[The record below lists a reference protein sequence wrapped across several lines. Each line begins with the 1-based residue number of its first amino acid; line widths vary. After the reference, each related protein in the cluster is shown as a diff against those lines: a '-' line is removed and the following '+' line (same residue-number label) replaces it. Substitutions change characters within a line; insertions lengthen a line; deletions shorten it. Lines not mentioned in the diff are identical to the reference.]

1 MTPAARLQAAI
12 EILDQVLAGKPA
24 EQTLTNWA
32 RANRFAGSKDRAA
45 IRDHVFDC
53 LRCKRSF
60 AHLGGRTDGRGLVLG
75 LVRDAGTDPTTLFTG
90 QGYAPASLTAADMP
104 STNPMPRGVALD
116 CPEWLLPEMEIS
128 LGPATDDVLRTMR
141 HRAPV
146 FLRVNLP
153 RATVAEAMDRLAQE
167 GIETRP
173 TPLATTALQV
183 VTNARRVRQSLA
195 FTEGLV
201 ELQDA
206 ASQAVIASLPDLDGA
221 RVLDYCAGG
230 GGKAL
235 AMAAQGANVTAH
247 DADSARMRDIPER
260 AKRAGAK
267 ITVQT
272 QPKGLFDL
280 VVTDV
285 PCSGSGAWRRAPHG
299 KWALTPERMK
309 QLTNL
314 QIAILRQAWQH
325 VRPGGRLVYATCSLL
340 NAENTAIVTPF
351 AAATPGATLGAA
363 WHLTPLDGG
372 DGFFSSIIHKAS

>member
-1 MTPAARLQAAI
+1 
-12 EILDQVLAGKPA
+12 
-24 EQTLTNWA
+24 
-32 RANRFAGSKDRAA
+32 
-45 IRDHVFDC
+45 
-53 LRCKRSF
+53 
-60 AHLGGRTDGRGLVLG
+60 
-75 LVRDAGTDPTTLFTG
+75 
-90 QGYAPASLTAADMP
+90 
-104 STNPMPRGVALD
+104 MPRGVALD
-116 CPEWLLPEMEIS
+116 CPDWLLPELETS
-128 LGPATDDVLRTMR
+128 LGAATDDVLRIMR

-153 RATVAEAMDRLAQE
+153 RATVAQAMERLAQE

-173 TPLATTALQV
+173 TPLAATALQV

-206 ASQAVIASLPDLDGA
+206 ASQAVIAALPDLDGA
-221 RVLDYCAGG
+221 DVLDYCAGG

-235 AMAAQGANVTAH
+235 AMAAEGANVTVH
-247 DADSARMRDIPER
+247 DADPARMRDIPER

-267 ITVQT
+267 INVQT

-299 KWALTPERMK
+299 KWALTPERMTH
-309 QLTNL
+309 LTSL
-314 QIAILRQAWQH
+314 QSAILRQAWQH

-340 NAENTAIVTPF
+340 DAENTAITTPF
-351 AAATPGATLGAA
+351 AAETTGATLGAA
-363 WHLTPLDGG
+363 RHLTPLDGG